1 MNRLS
6 YRQKFFTVVC
16 PPPTGPT
23 KIPGHMGSG
32 VRFEGQ
38 APKWNFFFTLR
49 KIRWNDF
56 RVNTLNDRYGVP
68 FDLWNWQK
76 SWVFILEKIGFKV
89 FAGVALFQV
98 HPLWGPAPLNWPL
111 HKRLRD
117 PHKNSFCLG
126 AIAPCLGGDMGFC
139 ESALRPTVSE
149 NSVDRFWKF

>member
-16 PPPTGPT
+16 PPPDRPYLNSGAHGVGGQIWGP
-23 KIPGHMGSG
+23 G
-32 VRFEGQ
+32 
-38 APKWNFFFTLR
+38 PKVKFFFTLR
-49 KIRWNDF
+49 KIRWHDF

-76 SWVFILEKIGFKV
+76 SWVFILKKIGFKV

-98 HPLWGPAPLNWPL
+98 RPLWGPAPLNWPL